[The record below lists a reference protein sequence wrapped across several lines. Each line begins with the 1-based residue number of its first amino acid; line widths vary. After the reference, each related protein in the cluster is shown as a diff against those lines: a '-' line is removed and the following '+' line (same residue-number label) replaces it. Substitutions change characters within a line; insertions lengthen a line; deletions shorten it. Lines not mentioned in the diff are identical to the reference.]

1 MVLADRPDKA
11 VVVLQVARVVRVRVR
26 VRVLVADGGGRVETV
41 VVEVGGGC
49 GGSVGWV
56 AQVGGGVCQV

>member
-1 MVLADRPDKA
+1 M
-11 VVVLQVARVVRVRVR
+11 VRVRVR